1 MKTLKMEQVPVQIPS
16 QTTLVNI
23 QCIYLFIYLIYLFLT
38 AVHIHCCIQ
47 SFSSRCELRLL
58 SRCGLP
64 ASHHGG
70 FSCCRAQTLEHT
82 GSIVVCVGLAAP
94 CQVGSSWTRDWNYV
108 PCTGRQIPNHL
119 EPNDHHRTSDLRS
132 IREVHNVRLFK
143 ESFPERTLL
152 WNFQIIS
159 CAYPNSTISVS

>member
-38 AVHIHCCIQ
+38 GVHIHCCIQ

-70 FSCCRAQTLEHT
+70 FSYCRVQALEHT
-82 GSIVVCVGLAAP
+82 GSIVVVRGL
-94 CQVGSSWTRDWNYV
+94 
-108 PCTGRQIPNHL
+108 
-119 EPNDHHRTSDLRS
+119 
-132 IREVHNVRLFK
+132 
-143 ESFPERTLL
+143 
-152 WNFQIIS
+152 S
-159 CAYPNSTISVS
+159 CPLPSGIFLDQGLKLCSLHWQADS